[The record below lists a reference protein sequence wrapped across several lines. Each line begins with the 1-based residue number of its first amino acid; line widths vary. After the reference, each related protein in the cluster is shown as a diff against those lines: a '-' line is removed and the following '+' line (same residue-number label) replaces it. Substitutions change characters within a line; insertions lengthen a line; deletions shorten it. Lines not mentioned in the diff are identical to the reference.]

1 MSDNYPSDVKL
12 DENPDG
18 SVSFATGVVE
28 TIAGLA
34 AQEVEGVA
42 SMASVSTGLADM
54 FTRKSTRNFT
64 KGVRVDINGGTVAV
78 DVTIVVEYGSPIP
91 DVAKSIQENV
101 KKAIE
106 TMSGLDVRNVDV
118 HVQAVSFERENRA
131 AQELKEH
138 QQKLLE
144 NSMREQEAQ
153 EEPSGSK
160 ADESAQTEAAAP
172 ETDED
177 DDLELDDD
185 DLSDLPEEEIVEE
198 DADEE
203 DDVDEAEDMEPIDP
217 AARAMTKS
225 AIRPRRK
232 RAPCLCAASPR
243 SSSTAAERA
252 QSAVSC
258 AAACVSCAM
267 CRPPTLPRSVQP

>member
-185 DLSDLPEEEIVEE
+185 DLDDLHEEEIVEE

-217 AARAMTKS
+217 ADLS
-225 AIRPRRK
+225 D
-232 RAPCLCAASPR
+232 
-243 SSSTAAERA
+243 
-252 QSAVSC
+252 
-258 AAACVSCAM
+258 
-267 CRPPTLPRSVQP
+267 LPGESEGEDTEADEEEHPL

>member
-153 EEPSGSK
+153 EEPSDSK

-185 DLSDLPEEEIVEE
+185 DLDDLPEEIVEE

-217 AARAMTKS
+217 ADLS
-225 AIRPRRK
+225 D
-232 RAPCLCAASPR
+232 
-243 SSSTAAERA
+243 
-252 QSAVSC
+252 
-258 AAACVSCAM
+258 
-267 CRPPTLPRSVQP
+267 LPGESEGEDTEADEEEHSL

>member
-54 FTRKSTRNFT
+54 FTRKSTRNLT

-91 DVAKSIQENV
+91 DVARSIQENV

-185 DLSDLPEEEIVEE
+185 DLDDLPEEIVEE

-217 AARAMTKS
+217 ADLS
-225 AIRPRRK
+225 D
-232 RAPCLCAASPR
+232 
-243 SSSTAAERA
+243 
-252 QSAVSC
+252 
-258 AAACVSCAM
+258 
-267 CRPPTLPRSVQP
+267 LPGESEGEDTEADEEEHSL